1 MASTAKSSTKWGS
14 FFEKAV
20 AGVESR
26 LDNILG
32 DEDDSKND
40 TSKVDK
46 QTDTLKTHTEK
57 YGSANGLETGRSPG

>member
-1 MASTAKSSTKWGS
+1 MASMAKPSTKWGS

-32 DEDDSKND
+32 EDDVISKTDNQ
-40 TSKVDK
+40 TTTPQPPSDK
-46 QTDTLKTHTEK
+46 YEPA
-57 YGSANGLETGRSPG
+57 YSMEPGRSLG